1 MKNGKN
7 YIIANMQK
15 VGAAIS
21 FSLLL
26 FSLFVIACSTPTI
39 SCDDSEES
47 SSSVSNR
54 KGDNRSSSSESRGSS
69 EDGVKCSALLEE
81 ATEWSWDVPKECYF
95 NSDIEYGSMTDSRDG
110 QVYRTVEIGE
120 QTWMAE
126 NLNFDPGQGGAG
138 DAKYD
143 WSWCYEDDTKKCA
156 VTGRLYTWAAAIDS
170 VKLATDADNP
180 QNCGYE
186 KTCSLPDTVHGICPS
201 GWHLPTEKEW
211 EKLITNMGFSFNHEF
226 ANIAVSKV
234 GKVLKSKTAWK
245 DSGVYGSGYGTDV
258 YGFSALPGT
267 KARNGFEMMY
277 AVFWSA
283 SASDEFDA
291 WDIYLYSPEDYVNL
305 NPLGAKY
312 FGFSIRCVKD

>member
-81 ATEWSWDVPKECYF
+81 TTEWSWDVPKECYF

-126 NLNFDPGQGGAG
+126 NLNFDP
-138 DAKYD
+138 
-143 WSWCYEDDTKKCA
+143 
-156 VTGRLYTWAAAIDS
+156 VTR
-170 VKLATDADNP
+170 KN
-180 QNCGYE
+180 
-186 KTCSLPDTVHGICPS
+186 
-201 GWHLPTEKEW
+201 
-211 EKLITNMGFSFNHEF
+211 
-226 ANIAVSKV
+226 
-234 GKVLKSKTAWK
+234 VL
-245 DSGVYGSGYGTDV
+245 
-258 YGFSALPGT
+258 
-267 KARNGFEMMY
+267 
-277 AVFWSA
+277 
-283 SASDEFDA
+283 
-291 WDIYLYSPEDYVNL
+291 
-305 NPLGAKY
+305 
-312 FGFSIRCVKD
+312 